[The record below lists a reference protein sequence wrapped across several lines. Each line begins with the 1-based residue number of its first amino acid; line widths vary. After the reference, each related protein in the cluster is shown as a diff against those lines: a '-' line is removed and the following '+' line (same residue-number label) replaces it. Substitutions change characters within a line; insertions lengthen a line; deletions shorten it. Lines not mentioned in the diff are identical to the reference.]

1 MSSGDGPIRVVIADD
16 ERVVRD
22 GLRAILETQEDI
34 VVSGTAVDGHDAL
47 RLCAP
52 PRPDVLLLDVRMPGL
67 DGLQVLAALADADAG
82 AVGPDGIGV
91 VMLTTFDMDD
101 YIQEA
106 LTRGAGG
113 FLLKTSS
120 YEELLIAVRAAA
132 AGEAALSPSV
142 ARRVIGGYVDHHR
155 ALRAASAEPTGP
167 AAGPTGSAAGPT
179 GPAAGG
185 RPTDPAL
192 ARLRDLTPREHDVL
206 GLLAEGLS
214 NQDIATRLRVSEH
227 TVKSHVS
234 RILTKLGLR
243 SRGQAAALA
252 RRHRP

>member
-1 MSSGDGPIRVVIADD
+1 MPSGDGPIRVVIADD

-34 VVSGTAVDGHDAL
+34 IVAGTAVDGHDAL

-67 DGLQVLAALADADAG
+67 DGLQVLAALAGSG

-155 ALRAASAEPTGP
+155 ALRAASAEP
-167 AAGPTGSAAGPT
+167 AAGAR
-179 GPAAGG
+179 PA
-185 RPTDPAL
+185 DPAL
-192 ARLRDLTPREHDVL
+192 ARLHDLTPREHDVL

-214 NQDIATRLRVSEH
+214 NQDIATRLRVSKH

-252 RRHRP
+252 RRHHP